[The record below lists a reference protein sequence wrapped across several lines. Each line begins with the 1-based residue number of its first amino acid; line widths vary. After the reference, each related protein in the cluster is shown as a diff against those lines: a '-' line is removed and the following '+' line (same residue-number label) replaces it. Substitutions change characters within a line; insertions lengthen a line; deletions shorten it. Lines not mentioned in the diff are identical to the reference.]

1 MSSPLARNLYHLMRR
16 SARRTSVDKLRRT
29 GHKTVSVLN
38 FRDIEELIERSVENT
53 LRRKGLRLD
62 APDIH
67 DEVRLEFLALMRE
80 RDILRETVD
89 SLLQEQDEL
98 NRNKE
103 LLENELQSTARELMQ
118 QQTAAPDEFQGAE
131 QLSDLAQQVAAQL
144 REVLGPTD
152 PAAAER
158 AVGLVT
164 NAIDAQR
171 DSALERAREE
181 QAARTDQLQRRMAK
195 LKRKLA
201 ETEDMLERARSEGG
215 QPEAVS
221 GEPVEAGLK
230 IGDPN
235 HGKKRELLGEIF
247 RLNVEL
253 REMLDKKND

>member
-1 MSSPLARNLYHLMRR
+1 MSNPLARNLYHLMRR
-16 SARRTSVDKLRRT
+16 TARRTSVDKLRKT

-53 LRRKGLRLD
+53 LRRKGMRLD
-62 APDIH
+62 SPGIH

-98 NRNKE
+98 NRNRE
-103 LLENELQSTARELMQ
+103 LLQTELQTTAQELMQ
-118 QQTAAPDEFQGAE
+118 QQAATPEEVEDAE
-131 QLSDLAQQVAAQL
+131 QLSDLAQAVAAQL
-144 REVLGPTD
+144 REVLGPND

-158 AVGLVT
+158 AVSLVT
-164 NAIDAQR
+164 KAIDEQR
-171 DSALERAREE
+171 EGALERAREE
-181 QAARTDQLQRRMAK
+181 QAARTDQLQRRMGK

-201 ETEDMLERARSEGG
+201 ETEEMLERARSEGG
-215 QPEAVS
+215 QLEAIPGHEVD
-221 GEPVEAGLK
+221 AGLK
-230 IGDPN
+230 AGDPD

-253 REMLDKKND
+253 REMLDKQND

>member
-1 MSSPLARNLYHLMRR
+1 MSSHLARNLYHLMRR
-16 SARRTSVDKLRRT
+16 SARRTSVDKLRKT

-98 NRNKE
+98 NRNRE
-103 LLENELQSTARELMQ
+103 LLQNELQSTAQELMQ
-118 QQTAAPDEFQGAE
+118 QQTAAPEEFQGAE
-131 QLSDLAQQVAAQL
+131 ELSDLAQQVATQL
-144 REVLGPTD
+144 REVLGPSD
-152 PAAAER
+152 PATAER
-158 AVGLVT
+158 AISMVT
-164 NAIDAQR
+164 KAIDAQR
-171 DSALERAREE
+171 ETALERAREE
-181 QAARTDQLQRRMAK
+181 QASKTDQLHRRMSK

-201 ETEDMLERARSEGG
+201 ETEDMLERARAEGG
-215 QPEAVS
+215 GPEGIS
-221 GEPVEAGLK
+221 GEAVEAGLK
-230 IGDPN
+230 LGDPN

-253 REMLDKKND
+253 REMLEEKND